1 VTPPA
6 RRSPRRDYPLNPDG
20 TGRSADGLVDTPGA
34 ARSAPPMGAGFD
46 SPRLIADIGG
56 TYARFALETASG
68 RFVHVNSLRCAE
80 HPDFHAAVRAY
91 LNGLPVGR
99 ISHAAI
105 AIANPVEG
113 DQVRMTNYHW
123 EFSIEAMRQRLDFDT
138 LVVVNDFTALA
149 MALPRLGPSAR
160 RAVGGGSA
168 RERSVVGLI
177 GAGSGLG
184 VSGLIPAGDGWVA
197 LGTEGGHTSFAPRDA
212 RERLI
217 LAHAEALY
225 GHVSFERLLSGPGL
239 ELIHKALCTRDGL
252 PEHAPGQAMTAPDIT
267 RLGLSGADAR
277 CAETLEAFCAILG
290 TAAANLAV
298 TLGALGGIYIGGGI
312 VPRLGAAFDRSPFRQ
327 RFEDKGRFSRYLKAI
342 PTYVVTAENATFT
355 GVSAILAE
363 QLKGLEAAG
372 GSAILQQIQRARPG
386 LSPAETRVADYVL
399 AHPRSALNEPIAQ
412 IAKAAQVSQPTVIR
426 FCRTLGCEGL
436 SDFKLRLA
444 SGLTGTIPVTHTQV
458 TGEDT
463 MLELGEKVLGNT
475 AAAILQVRD
484 HLNRET
490 IDRAIEL
497 LSSAQRIDFH
507 AVGHYRV
514 VADDAQFK
522 FLRFGVASASYTDPR
537 LMGLAARV
545 LRPGDVAV
553 IISSSGK
560 IEELLDVAE
569 TARERGAAVVAIT
582 AGHSPLARKADVAL
596 VLDDIEDVAT
606 HVPMVSRILHLLV
619 IDILAVGVAMQRG
632 VTSLPTPLPAG
643 ALEDDELPAA
653 AEAASVRADASAKAK
668 RTGLGISTA
677 GPLAHLTSHSR

>member
-1 VTPPA
+1 VTPPSS
-6 RRSPRRDYPLNPDG
+6 RHNGHSS
-20 TGRSADGLVDTPGA
+20 GRSASTGANPDPDTRPLDV
-34 ARSAPPMGAGFD
+34 PFD

-56 TYARFALETASG
+56 TYARFALETATG
-68 RFVHVNSLRCAE
+68 QFEHIASLRCAD
-80 HPDFHAAVRAY
+80 HADFHAAVRAY

-123 EFSIEAMRQRLDFDT
+123 QFSIEQMRQRLDFDT

-184 VSGLIPAGDGWVA
+184 VSGLIPAGEGWVA

-217 LAHAEALY
+217 LAFAESLY

-239 ELIHKALCTRDGL
+239 ELIYRAFSERDGAKDGSL
-252 PEHAPGQAMTAPDIT
+252 SAPEIT
-267 RLGLSGADAR
+267 RRGLAGADAR
-277 CAETLEAFCAILG
+277 CAETLDAFCAILG

-327 RFEDKGRFSRYLKAI
+327 RFEDKGRFSRYLQAI

-363 QLKGLEAAG
+363 QLKGLEAVG

-522 FLRFGVASASYTDPR
+522 FLRFGVASACYTDPR

-569 TARERGAAVVAIT
+569 TARARGAAVVAIT

-619 IDILAVGVAMQRG
+619 IDILAVGVAMKRG
-632 VTSLPTPLPAG
+632 VAALPDAPASSLPGPAL
-643 ALEDDELPAA
+643 ADDESPQAGVPTGA
-653 AEAASVRADASAKAK
+653 DAEAAQRAK

-677 GPLAHLTSHSR
+677 SPLARLTSHSR